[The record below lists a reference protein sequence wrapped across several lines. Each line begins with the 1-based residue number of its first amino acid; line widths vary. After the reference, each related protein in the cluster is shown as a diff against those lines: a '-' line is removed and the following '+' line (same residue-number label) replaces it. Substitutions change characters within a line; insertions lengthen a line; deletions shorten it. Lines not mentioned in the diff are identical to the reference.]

1 MIYTKRTRVLW
12 HDTDANRELTPS
24 GYQKIMQETA
34 NDQLRDAKF
43 DLDTVM
49 RDRMRMGFL
58 LSRIALRIYQPLHT
72 GEEIESKTWAVEPH
86 GLSFD
91 RCFRLLRNGE
101 TVAEAY
107 SAWGLMQIDERR
119 LVRAGEVE
127 YPLTPEEKILPSG
140 VPLRFKVP
148 PTDAMEY
155 AGERKIVYSD
165 VDYNRH
171 MNNTNYPN
179 MLCDFIPGILDESVV
194 GFSLSYLREAVYG
207 HTLRVWRAPY
217 VGADGARGWLFR
229 TADEAGETCLEALL
243 LTERRKETI

>member
-1 MIYTKRTRVLW
+1 MIYTKQTRVLW

-49 RDRMRMGFL
+49 RDKMRMGFL
-58 LSRIALRIYQPLHT
+58 LSRIALRIYEPLCT
-72 GEEIESKTWAVEPH
+72 GEEIASQTWTVEPH

-91 RCFRLLRNGE
+91 RCFRLLRDE
-101 TVAEAY
+101 KTVAEAY
-107 SAWGLMQIDERR
+107 STWGLMQIDERR

-127 YPLTPEEKILPSG
+127 YPLTPEEKVLPAG

-148 PTDAMEY
+148 PAEEMEY

-165 VDYNRH
+165 IDYNRH
-171 MNNTNYPN
+171 MNNTNYPD
-179 MLCDFIPGILDESVV
+179 MLCDFTPEILEERVV

-217 VGADGARGWLFR
+217 TATDGTRGWLFR

-243 LTERRKETI
+243 LTERRA